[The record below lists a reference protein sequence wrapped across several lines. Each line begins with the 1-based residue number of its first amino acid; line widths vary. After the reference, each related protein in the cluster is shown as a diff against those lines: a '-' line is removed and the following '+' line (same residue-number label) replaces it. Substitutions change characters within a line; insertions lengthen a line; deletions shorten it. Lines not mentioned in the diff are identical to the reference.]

1 MLGCHLSVKS
11 SLKWLT
17 VLPQWPLDF
26 IGACGV
32 LCKSWGVWR
41 EKPVSW
47 HSSVA
52 AQAMARGNVIIKLCL
67 RTSTLLGA
75 LWQPPFWLGK
85 TVLTCSTVLDNMQVK
100 ACWYSGN
107 TTTHLGAHLC
117 TLFLGCALDP
127 DHYCQI
133 RSAWEGWNLWQMLP
147 DATSMSLHMLL
158 HRDFSNVLS
167 SLMSGSRFNYQ
178 YGIFNGP
185 HKYDFTAIKCCYWFL

>member
-1 MLGCHLSVKS
+1 MRNQCPDTAVWLHRPWPEEMS
-11 SLKWLT
+11 SSNSAWEH
-17 VLPQWPLDF
+17 PL
-26 IGACGV
+26 CWV
-32 LCKSWGVWR
+32 LCDSLPSGLER
-41 EKPVSW
+41 
-47 HSSVA
+47 
-52 AQAMARGNVIIKLCL
+52 L
-67 RTSTLLGA
+67 
-75 LWQPPFWLGK
+75 FWPA
-85 TVLTCSTVLDNMQVK
+85 VLSLDNMQAK

-147 DATSMSLHMLL
+147 DATSMSPHMLL

-178 YGIFNGP
+178 YGIFNGS